1 MALTEAEI
9 ALVVEEIAD
18 LAADSTVQ
26 KVLEPAERR
35 IALRLRQTGTTR
47 FLCISTE
54 RNATRIH
61 FLDEKPDQPGHPSSF
76 VMLLRK
82 WLHGAPLQRVRQ
94 IEGDRIVEL
103 SFSVVDPRIDRRER
117 NDDGPP
123 DRMTARLVCE
133 LADRVGEVFLLDD
146 EGRIV
151 GRQTGEAIGSRDFR
165 TGETWSPPPPPPNS
179 SAGAELRWELDSME
193 PASGSRS
200 RAIAAHYR
208 NRRRDQ
214 RCERLL
220 EQLESE
226 LEKQLERLERRI
238 ENVESDLEEVENA
251 ELYRRRAEL
260 LQSAYGEVEKGAESV
275 EVEDYYAEEMPTVEI
290 PLDPRKSLQENI
302 DDYYH
307 EARRYEEA
315 REFVE
320 ERLLTSID
328 LRDRVRS
335 TLEAFDPDTL
345 PSDPDELEELADEW
359 RSEELLPTRT
369 TPQKTSE
376 GDTSKSSR
384 SYRLFRAKSGRR
396 ILVGKGA
403 SENDT
408 LTTKIARGRDI
419 WLHARDWS
427 GAHVVLRMHDK
438 GETPEQDDL
447 VDAAT
452 LAAHF
457 SKGKND
463 TVVEVGYTR
472 AKHVRKTGNLPPGR
486 VFVSDEKTVAVELE
500 DGRLERLLETEQ

>member
-9 ALVVEEIAD
+9 ALVVEEIAE
-18 LAADSTVQ
+18 LAADSSVQ

-61 FLDEKPDQPGHPSSF
+61 FLDEKPDQPGHPSPF
-76 VMLLRK
+76 AMLLRK
-82 WLHGAPLQRVRQ
+82 WLHGAPLEGIRQ
-94 IEGDRIVEL
+94 VEGDRIVEL
-103 SFSVVDPRIDRRER
+103 SFSVVDPRIDR
-117 NDDGPP
+117 DDRKDDELP
-123 DRMTARLVCE
+123 DRTTARLVCE
-133 LADRVGEVFLLDD
+133 LADRIGEMFLLDD

-179 SAGAELRWELDSME
+179 SAGAELRWELDSLA
-193 PASGSRS
+193 PASGDRS

-208 NRRRDQ
+208 ELRRDE
-214 RCERLL
+214 RRERLL
-220 EQLESE
+220 EQIESE
-226 LEKQLERLERRI
+226 LEEQLERLERRI

-251 ELYRRRAEL
+251 DLYRRRAEL

-275 EVEDYYAEEMPTVEI
+275 EVEDYYSEGMPTVEI
-290 PLDPRKSLQENI
+290 PIDPRKSLQGNI

-315 REFVE
+315 QDFVE
-320 ERLLTSID
+320 ERLLNSID
-328 LRDRVRS
+328 LRDRVRA
-335 TLEAFDPDTL
+335 TLEAFEPDTL
-345 PSDPDELEELADEW
+345 PSDPDKLEGLADEW
-359 RSEELLPTRT
+359 RSEQLLPART
-369 TPQKTSE
+369 APQKSG
-376 GDTSKSSR
+376 GDTQDSSR
-384 SYRLFRAKSGRR
+384 AYRLFRAKSGRR

-438 GETPEQDDL
+438 GESPKHDDL

-452 LAAHF
+452 LAAYF

-500 DGRLERLLETEQ
+500 DERLGRLLETEE